1 MSQSIRIASAIALL
15 LGAAWATSERVE
27 AFPHDARALGM
38 GRAQIAVDGAA
49 SAAWTTPALLGL
61 SSSQSAVVSSL
72 PSVSLGLGN
81 NLLGF
86 RALDELL
93 QGKELSEADAQNL
106 ASAIP
111 ATGWGFQLDGGLA
124 WGASVPAAGLGVF
137 ARTTLDTVGLNLPRD
152 LLGLLLR
159 GNAAA
164 TAVRIESLQGARID
178 SFADGGLSFGVPLTF
193 MRLPDVALGVSGRYV
208 QGLAFG
214 RITEARGDLLQ
225 TNPDGSFSGEAS
237 ATYQYGTFGTGMAL
251 DCSMA
256 VDVRRDLRLALNVG
270 NIGGVY
276 WGDITEKRHTYK
288 LDRYS
293 AGLTGDGQ
301 FNSAMP
307 NVATEESVGPNNG
320 QGLWDP
326 LPLKLGVGGRWLPA
340 ASMPL
345 MLAADVEVGT
355 AKGYGVSTVPEIHLG
370 GEYRVLEWLPLRAG
384 LSVGGESAT
393 LYSLGLGFEGSDSRI
408 DLAMG
413 AYNGLFASSKGFYY
427 AVASQRKF

>member
-1 MSQSIRIASAIALL
+1 MSQSIRIACAIALL
-15 LGAAWATSERVE
+15 LGAAGASSERAE
-27 AFPHDARALGM
+27 AFPYDARALGM
-38 GRAQIAVDGAA
+38 GRAQLAVDGAA
-49 SAAWTTPALLGL
+49 SNAWTTPALLGL
-61 SSSQSAVVSSL
+61 SASHSAVVSSL
-72 PSVSLGLGN
+72 PTLSVGLGN

-93 QGKELSEADAQNL
+93 QGKELSDADAQNL
-106 ASAIP
+106 AGAIP
-111 ATGWGFQLDGGLA
+111 ATGWGFQLDGGIA
-124 WGASVPAAGLGVF
+124 WGASVPASGFGVF
-137 ARTTLDTVGLNLPRD
+137 ARSTLDTVGLNLPRD
-152 LLGLLLR
+152 LLGFVLR

-164 TAVRIESLQGARID
+164 TAVRIDSLQGARID

-193 MRLPDVALGVSGRYV
+193 MRLPNVAVGITGRYV

-214 RITEARGDLLQ
+214 RVTEAQGDLLQ

-237 ATYQYGTFGTGMAL
+237 ATYQYGTFGSGMAL

-276 WGDITEKRHTYK
+276 WGNVTEKRHTYK
-288 LDRYS
+288 LDRF
-293 AGLTGDGQ
+293 AVGLTGDGQ
-301 FNSAMP
+301 FNTTP
-307 NVATEESVGPNNG
+307 NVQTEESFGPNNG

-340 ASMPL
+340 AKMPL

-355 AKGYGVSTVPEIHLG
+355 GKGYGVSTVPEIHLG
-370 GEYRVLEWLPLRAG
+370 GEYRALEWLPLRAG

-393 LYSLGLGFEGSDSRI
+393 LYTLGMGIDGADSRI

-427 AVASQRKF
+427 ALSSLRKF